1 MAKFKDLSD
10 GRIIKVTDKNRI
22 AKLKGYPDKFQLV
35 EEIKAEKKEVKEIKK
50 PEETKKNK

>member
-1 MAKFKDLSD
+1 MTKFKDLSD
-10 GRIIKVTDKNRI
+10 GRIIEITDKNRI

-35 EEIKAEKKEVKEIKK
+35 EETEAEKKEVKGIKK

>member
-22 AKLKGYPDKFQLV
+22 DKLKGYPDKFQLV
-35 EEIKAEKKEVKEIKK
+35 EEIKVEKKEVKEIKK